1 MRRCDWEGRSSTPCS
16 GDVRPRVLSEEA
28 RRMPIGFA
36 TFGEGFSV
44 LCGGHAAFVA
54 RSLTAFAHEGPPMSD
69 MSDEDFAVAE
79 VMSR

>member
-1 MRRCDWEGRSSTPCS
+1 
-16 GDVRPRVLSEEA
+16 
-28 RRMPIGFA
+28 MPIGFA